1 MDFATTVGTIA
12 FFAVVALALLAL
24 AEVLLPSRRRSR
36 RKSDNADASSGLF
49 GGMRSR
55 FHKSGPLKPNEAAQ
69 SSRSGHSD

>member
-1 MDFATTVGTIA
+1 MNFATTVGTIA

-24 AEVLLPSRRRSR
+24 AEVLLPSRRNR
-36 RKSDNADASSGLF
+36 RKSENAEASSGLF

>member
-24 AEVLLPSRRRSR
+24 AEVLLPSRRRNR
-36 RKSDNADASSGLF
+36 RDSENAEASSGFF

-55 FHKSGPLKPNEAAQ
+55 LHKPGPLKPNEAAQ
-69 SSRSGHSD
+69 SSRSHHSD

>member
-1 MDFATTVGTIA
+1 MNFATTVGTIA

-24 AEVLLPSRRRSR
+24 AEVLLPSRRNR
-36 RKSDNADASSGLF
+36 RKSENAEASSGLF

-69 SSRSGHSD
+69 SSRSRHSD